1 MHKITYKH
9 YTIGN
14 DSPFTLLAGPCQMES
29 RDHAFDLAG
38 KLVEICKEAQI
49 DLIYKSSFDKANR
62 TSLSGKRGIGLEKT
76 MEIFAELKKH
86 YGFAVVSDVHEP
98 YQCAEIA
105 EVVDVL
111 QIPAYLCRQ
120 TDLLLAA
127 GNTGRIINIK
137 KGQFLAP
144 DDMKHVA
151 DKLKSTGNESIMLCE
166 RGTSFGYHMLVSDMR
181 ALPIMAKTT
190 GLPVVFDATHSV
202 QMPGGLN
209 GASGGQREF
218 APILARAAL
227 SIGIAALFLEVH
239 EDPDNAPSDGANMV
253 RLKDLTKY
261 LHQFKQIDQFAKS
274 NPIDF

>member
-1 MHKITYKH
+1 MHRINYQH

-14 DSPFTLLAGPCQMES
+14 DCPFTLLAGPCQMES

-38 KLVEICKEAQI
+38 KLVEICSEQQI

-62 TSLSGKRGIGLEKT
+62 TSLQGKRGIGLKKA
-76 MEIFAELKKH
+76 MEIFADLKSH
-86 YGFAVVSDVHEP
+86 YGFSVVCDVHEP
-98 YQCAEIA
+98 YQCTEVA

-127 GNTGRIINIK
+127 GKTGRIINIK

-144 DDMKHVA
+144 SDMKHVA
-151 DKLKSTGNESIMLCE
+151 DKVLSTGNDKIMLCE

-181 ALPIMAKTT
+181 ALPIMAKQA
-190 GLPVVFDATHSV
+190 GFPVVFDATHSV

-239 EDPDNAPSDGANMV
+239 EDPDHAPSDGANMV

-261 LHQFKQIDQFAKS
+261 LQQFKQIDQFAKS